1 MSYISRLGHPSVI
14 PQNEEAMPVHMQDPA
29 HDGYKETYH
38 LAIYLPLDICILA
51 LERGEHSAL
60 LCFGKTNRIS

>member
-51 LERGEHSAL
+51 LERG
-60 LCFGKTNRIS
+60 